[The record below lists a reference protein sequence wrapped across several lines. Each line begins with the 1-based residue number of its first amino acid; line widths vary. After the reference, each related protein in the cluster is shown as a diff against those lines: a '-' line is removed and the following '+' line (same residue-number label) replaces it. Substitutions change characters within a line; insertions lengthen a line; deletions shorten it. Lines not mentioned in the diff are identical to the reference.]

1 MANQS
6 LRQSEIDSL
15 QYIASMTNELVQMAE
30 ASRFPMISY
39 LLGMAY
45 AEAFDVLR
53 GARPAR
59 HGQLSGN
66 PMHPKTHAKDNHAQP
81 RRA

>member
-1 MANQS
+1 
-6 LRQSEIDSL
+6 
-15 QYIASMTNELVQMAE
+15 MAE

-59 HGQLSGN
+59 HAQLSGN
-66 PMHPKTHAKDNHAQP
+66 PMHSKPKENHAQP

>member
-6 LRQSEIDSL
+6 LRQSEIESL
-15 QYIASMTNELVQMAE
+15 QYISSMTNELLQMAE
-30 ASRFPMISY
+30 ASRFPMIAY

-53 GARPAR
+53 GGRSVRRLGSKP
-59 HGQLSGN
+59 HHMGI
-66 PMHPKTHAKDNHAQP
+66 HPKAVRAQSA
-81 RRA
+81 RA

>member
-6 LRQSEIDSL
+6 LRQSEIESL
-15 QYIASMTNELVQMAE
+15 QYISSMTNELVQMAE

-45 AEAFDVLR
+45 AEAFDILR
-53 GARPAR
+53 GARPSRQGQAGSAAR
-59 HGQLSGN
+59 RKAPSGDSR
-66 PMHPKTHAKDNHAQP
+66 PLPK
-81 RRA
+81 RA